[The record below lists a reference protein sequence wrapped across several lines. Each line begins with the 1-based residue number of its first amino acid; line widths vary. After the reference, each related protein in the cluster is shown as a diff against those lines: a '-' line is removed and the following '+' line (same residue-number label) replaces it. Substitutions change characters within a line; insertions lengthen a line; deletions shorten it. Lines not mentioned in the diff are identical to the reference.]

1 MAGTA
6 DGPDGRADDREAQVA
21 AQALE
26 RVTDHVEEKQLDENK
41 VHQAMVAIAEADK
54 ANREAQR
61 QREKELAAVK
71 INMADV
77 DVIVEEFG
85 VDKKAAEI
93 RLRENKGELESA
105 LKSYL

>member
-1 MAGTA
+1 L
-6 DGPDGRADDREAQVA
+6 Q
-21 AQALE
+21 
-26 RVTDHVEEKQLDENK
+26 VEEKQLDENK

>member
-1 MAGTA
+1 M
-6 DGPDGRADDREAQVA
+6 
-21 AQALE
+21 
-26 RVTDHVEEKQLDENK
+26 
-41 VHQAMVAIAEADK
+41 
-54 ANREAQR
+54 
-61 QREKELAAVK
+61 AAVK